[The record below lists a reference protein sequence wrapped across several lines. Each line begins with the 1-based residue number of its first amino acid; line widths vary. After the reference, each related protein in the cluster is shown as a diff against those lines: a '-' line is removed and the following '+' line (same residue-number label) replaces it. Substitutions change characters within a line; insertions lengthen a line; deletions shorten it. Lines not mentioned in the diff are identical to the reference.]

1 MILSRLTHYIRAV
14 AAYLKV
20 VRRRKPSSAEGT
32 RGGRAR
38 EGDYSP
44 SRKGGFGGPLPRIF
58 LNFERFCVRFNG
70 GFRRFGPDFCRFGH
84 NLLLEKIF
92 LVA

>member
-1 MILSRLTHYIRAV
+1 MMHKIIRAV

-20 VRRRKPSSAEGT
+20 VRRRKPSSTE
-32 RGGRAR
+32 GGRAR
-38 EGDYSP
+38 EGGLFP
-44 SRKGGFGGPLPRIF
+44 LWQCGFGGPPPRTF
-58 LNFERFCVRFNG
+58 LNFERFYVRFKWG
-70 GFRRFGPDFCRFGH
+70 LMRLGPDFSRLGH